1 MIFKIITTVVI
12 GLYMGIILAFCGQ
25 DKEKKRGVAGAVLSI
40 PYIMAL
46 ICIWGKQ

>member
-12 GLYMGIILAFCGQ
+12 GLYMGLIFAFCGQ
-25 DKEKKRGVAGAVLSI
+25 NKEKKYGVAGVVLSI

-46 ICIWGKQ
+46 VCIWR

>member
-12 GLYMGIILAFCGQ
+12 GLYMGLILSFCGQ

-46 ICIWGKQ
+46 VCIWR